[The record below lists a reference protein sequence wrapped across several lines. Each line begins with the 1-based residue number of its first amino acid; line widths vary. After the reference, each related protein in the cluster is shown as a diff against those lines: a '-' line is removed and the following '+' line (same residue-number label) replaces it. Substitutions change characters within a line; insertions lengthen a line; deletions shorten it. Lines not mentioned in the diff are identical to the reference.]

1 MEFAAI
7 DDLGFTENK
16 QLICNCRGLVC
27 KEDNAE
33 RLCAHYVPDGAR
45 LFAVISAYDDVQSY
59 VLNRE
64 NYKTGD
70 SLRLILPF
78 LKAGGATDSD
88 VLKVSRENLELLP
101 GADRTMRYLTDLMPS
116 FIISASYDH
125 HMMAL
130 CDVIDFPYSNVY
142 CTSMQLDNIVV
153 DESEAKEIMDL
164 AREIAD
170 MPVPRIPEN
179 AIEMDDLSPVDQN
192 NIRRMDEIFWDYMLT
207 MEAYSLI
214 SGVNPLGGNEKAYSI
229 LDIRRKTMVDLDETM
244 YVGGGIADIQAM
256 ELVRDGGGLAV
267 SFNGNRYAVRE
278 ADVAVMSPDTITISL
293 LATAFYLGG
302 AEAVYDMVD
311 DWDYEGLKTSPH
323 ADPYLLKELRQVFPD
338 QLPEVVRVTRNN
350 VEEVIELSE
359 NYRISIHGERG
370 RLT

>member
-16 QLICNCRGLVC
+16 QFVCNCRGLIC

-33 RLCAHYVPDGAR
+33 RLCAHYLPDGDR

-59 VLNRE
+59 VLSRE

-78 LKAGGATDSD
+78 LKAAGATDSE
-88 VLKVSRENLELLP
+88 VLQVSRRELQLLP

-130 CDVIDFPYSNVY
+130 CDIIDFPYSNVY
-142 CTSMQLDNIVV
+142 CTNMQLDSVEV
-153 DESEAKEIMDL
+153 DDAEAAEIMEL
-164 AREIAD
+164 AREIAA
-170 MPVPRIPEN
+170 MPVPRIPPDAMELN
-179 AIEMDDLSPVDQN
+179 DLDEEGQRTVMRLDD
-192 NIRRMDEIFWDYMLT
+192 IFWDYMLT
-207 MEAYSLI
+207 MDAYSLV

-256 ELVRDGGGLAV
+256 ELVRDGGGLAL

-278 ADVAVMSPDTITISL
+278 ADVAVMSPDTITVSL

-311 DWDYEGLKTSPH
+311 DWSVEGLKESPH

-338 QLPEVVRVTRNN
+338 ELPKVLRVDRGNVDEVV
-350 VEEVIELSE
+350 EMSE
-359 NYRISIHGERG
+359 SYRLLMYGERG
-370 RLT
+370 KLT

>member
-16 QLICNCRGLVC
+16 QFICNCRGLVC

-33 RLCAHYVPDGAR
+33 RLCAHYVPDGDR

-78 LKAGGATDSD
+78 LKAGGATDSE
-88 VLKVSRENLELLP
+88 VLRVSRDSLELVP

-142 CTSMQLDNIVV
+142 CTNMQLDNVEV
-153 DESEAKEIMDL
+153 DGSEAEEIMEL
-164 AREIAD
+164 AREIAA
-170 MPVPRIPEN
+170 MPVPCIPAN
-179 AIEMDDLSPVDQN
+179 AMELGDLTEDDQRTVMRL
-192 NIRRMDEIFWDYMLT
+192 DEIFWDYMLT
-207 MEAYSLI
+207 MEAYSLV

-244 YVGGGIADIQAM
+244 YIGGGIADIQAM
-256 ELVRDGGGLAV
+256 ELVRDGGGLAM

-278 ADVAVMSPDTITISL
+278 ADVAVMSPDTITVSL

-311 DWDYEGLKTSPH
+311 DWTPEGLRRLPH
-323 ADPYLLKELRQVFPD
+323 ADPYLMKEMRQVFPGN
-338 QLPEVVRVTRNN
+338 LPEVVRVTRDN
-350 VEEVIELSE
+350 VEDVVERSE
-359 NYRISIHGERG
+359 AYRISIHGERG

>member
-16 QLICNCRGLVC
+16 QFVCNCRGLIC

-33 RLCAHYVPDGAR
+33 RLCAHYIPGGDR
-45 LFAVISAYDDVQSY
+45 LFAVVSAYDDVQSY

-78 LKAGGATDSD
+78 LKAAGATDSD
-88 VLKVSRENLELLP
+88 VLQVSRRELQLLP
-101 GADRTMRYLTDLMPS
+101 GADRTMRYLTDLIPS
-116 FIISASYDH
+116 YIISASYDH

-142 CTSMQLDNIVV
+142 CTNMQLDSVEVDDAEAAEIV
-153 DESEAKEIMDL
+153 EL
-164 AREIAD
+164 AEEIAA
-170 MPVPRIPEN
+170 MPVPRIPADALELG
-179 AIEMDDLSPVDQN
+179 DLDAADQ
-192 NIRRMDEIFWDYMLT
+192 RTVMRLDEIFWDYMMT
-207 MEAYSLI
+207 MDAYSLV
-214 SGVNPLGGNEKAYSI
+214 SDVNPLGGNEKAYSI

-278 ADVAVMSPDTITISL
+278 ADVAVLSPDTITVSL
-293 LATAFYLGG
+293 LATAFYIGG
-302 AEAVYDMVD
+302 AEAVYDMVE
-311 DWDYEGLKTSPH
+311 DWSMDGLRDSPH
-323 ADPYLLKELRQVFPD
+323 ADPYLLKEFEQIFPEG
-338 QLPEVVRVTRNN
+338 LPEVYKVSREN
-350 VEEVIELSE
+350 VDDIVERSE
-359 NYRISIHGERG
+359 SYRIRMHGERG